1 MRTPEE
7 ISAEIAALKA
17 LRPVGKWAYAT
28 ARKIRAAIYELQEGW
43 DMTAAEFTEE
53 TDEDIKSVIIDAHNW
68 KEGDMD
74 LKPSEGWGKL
84 VE

>member
-1 MRTPEE
+1 MRSTEE
-7 ISAEIAALKA
+7 IKAEVATLKA
-17 LRPVGKWAYAT
+17 LRPVGRLAYAT
-28 ARKIRAAIYELQEGW
+28 ARKIRACIHELQEGI
-43 DMTAAEFTEE
+43 DMTAPEFTDE

-68 KEGDMD
+68 KMGHME

>member
-7 ISAEIAALKA
+7 LSAEITALKA
-17 LRPVGKWAYAT
+17 LRPVGRYAYAT
-28 ARKIRAAIYELQEGW
+28 ARKIHACIHELEEGI
-43 DMTAAEFTEE
+43 DMTAAEFMEE

-68 KEGDMD
+68 KMGDAE